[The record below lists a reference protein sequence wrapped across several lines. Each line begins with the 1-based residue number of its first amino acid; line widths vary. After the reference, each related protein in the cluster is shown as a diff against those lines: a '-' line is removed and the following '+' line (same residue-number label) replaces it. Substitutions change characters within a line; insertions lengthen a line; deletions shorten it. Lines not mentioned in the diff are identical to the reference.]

1 MLEKIR
7 ELVVVDS
14 KLRENIF
21 SRKFVDSITQTKT
34 LRLNEPTEEELR
46 NDLSFIEKTY
56 SLGDKMYKY
65 AYEVYGDAQY
75 WWVIA
80 WFNNKPTDT
89 HCNIGDVIVIP
100 VPLDRAV
107 IIATREK

>member
-1 MLEKIR
+1 MLSKYRDLI
-7 ELVVVDS
+7 VVDS

-21 SRKFVDSITQTKT
+21 SRKYIDTTIQTKT

-46 NDLSFIEKTY
+46 TELSFVEKIY

-65 AYEVYGDAQY
+65 AHEIYGNAEY

-89 HCNIGDVIVIP
+89 HCSIGDVIYVP
-100 VPLDRAV
+100 VPLDRAIV
-107 IIATREK
+107 IATREK

>member
-1 MLEKIR
+1 MLNKYRDLI
-7 ELVVVDS
+7 VVDS

-21 SRKFVDSITQTKT
+21 SRKYIDTTIQTKT

-46 NDLSFIEKTY
+46 TELSFVEKIY

-65 AYEVYGDAQY
+65 AHEFYGDAEY

-89 HCNIGDVIVIP
+89 HCSIGDVIYVP
-100 VPLDRAV
+100 VPLDRAIV
-107 IIATREK
+107 IATREK